1 MFRIVVAEDDDSTRR
16 YLSDVLV
23 AAGYEVIPAHD
34 GNEALEQLAQ
44 HHVDLLVLDVM
55 MPARS
60 GYAVTQTLRQAG
72 NMLPIL
78 MVTARETPEDRRK
91 GFICGTDDYMVKPID
106 EQEMVLRI
114 AALLRRSR
122 IASEHRL
129 KIGGMTLDYDTFT
142 VQYGAEVTE
151 LPKKEFQLLF
161 KLLSYPNKIFTK
173 RQLMDEIWDYD
184 SFSDEHT
191 IEVHIGRLRDRF
203 KNIPEFEIVTARGL
217 GYKAVRKD
225 Q

>member
-23 AAGYEVIPAHD
+23 AAGYEVIPARD
-34 GNEALEQLAQ
+34 GDEALEQLAQ
-44 HHVDLLVLDVM
+44 HHVDLLALDVM

-60 GYAVTQTLRQAG
+60 GYEVTQTLRQAG

-142 VQYGAEVTE
+142 VEYGAEATE